1 MERAVKIYS
10 KADMKDEL
18 YRKKFRNEVEILRT
32 LDHPNIVK
40 LFEVY
45 EDTLNYYLVEEKVL
59 INLINLE

>member
-1 MERAVKIYS
+1 MERAVKIYL

-18 YRKKFRNEVEILRT
+18 SRKKFKNEVEILRT

-45 EDTLNYYLVEEKVL
+45 EDTLNYYLVEE
-59 INLINLE
+59 